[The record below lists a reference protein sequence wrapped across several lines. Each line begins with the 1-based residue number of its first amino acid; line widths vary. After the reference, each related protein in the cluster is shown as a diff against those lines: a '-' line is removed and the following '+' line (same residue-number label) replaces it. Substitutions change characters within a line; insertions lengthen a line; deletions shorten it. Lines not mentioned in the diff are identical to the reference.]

1 MHIVYFENCQVD
13 VLKIKG
19 LDADDDTRY
28 TECVFCT
35 VYLSVVINV
44 NFILL
49 FSEYRSNLIMKI
61 SSSLGLRSKKTR
73 HEISFDGE
81 HR

>member
-1 MHIVYFENCQVD
+1 MLRTTQGRLF
-13 VLKIKG
+13 
-19 LDADDDTRY
+19 Y
-28 TECVFCT
+28 TI
-35 VYLSVVINV
+35 YLSVVINV
-44 NFILL
+44 NFYFILL

-73 HEISFDGE
+73 HELSFDGE